1 LRHGACKT
9 DPVETEAL
17 RQLMEADRWIDRVI
31 AQRSHLAEMAE
42 LEALEG
48 ELRRWSRELA
58 VAKQAQT
65 PVRAGYDAAT
75 IEAQRLAKRAG
86 ELEKALASTT
96 ASARDLAA
104 VHKELEHVRQLLAAA
119 EDRELELMIE
129 VEPLDATVGSI
140 KTQAQPAVARRAE
153 LQAAIL
159 ELQSTLDEELVA
171 LRASRA
177 ERAAQL
183 SPALLARYE
192 DLLKRVGT
200 SGAAQV
206 DAGRCDGC
214 RILLSPL
221 DLDRWKALGED
232 SFMPCPEC
240 GRLLLP

>member
-1 LRHGACKT
+1 
-9 DPVETEAL
+9 VETEAL

-129 VEPLDATVGSI
+129 VEPRDRRLDQDAGPTGRR
-140 KTQAQPAVARRAE
+140 PARRA
-153 LQAAIL
+153 
-159 ELQSTLDEELVA
+159 
-171 LRASRA
+171 
-177 ERAAQL
+177 
-183 SPALLARYE
+183 
-192 DLLKRVGT
+192 
-200 SGAAQV
+200 
-206 DAGRCDGC
+206 AGGD
-214 RILLSPL
+214 P
-221 DLDRWKALGED
+221 
-232 SFMPCPEC
+232 
-240 GRLLLP
+240 